1 MNKKKKKKRNE
12 RISHKGGSSNWKHLF
27 CFVFDC
33 VDCEQSSV
41 ARALNRIASAVGKEE
56 EKSR

>member
-1 MNKKKKKKRNE
+1 MNKKKKRNE

-33 VDCEQSSV
+33 VDCEHSSV
-41 ARALNRIASAVGKEE
+41 ARASHRIASAVGKED